1 MFLLSDKLKIVIP
14 IFKGIFMVSRVLVT
28 DDEERIIRNI
38 RIILDEMENIEVV
51 KAQDVTSIVDFVE
64 HERLHLIITD
74 LRVPRM
80 GRLEFLKQI
89 KSMDPELP
97 VIVVTGDDSIETAV
111 ESMKEGALDYIT
123 KPFEDGT
130 LSVAVEK
137 ALKMRSLTMENRYL
151 RKELESHYNF
161 GNIIG
166 NSPKI
171 LEVLLLA
178 GDVSRTDSTVFVYGE
193 SGTGK
198 ELVARA
204 IHFNSLRKSGPLIA
218 INCAALPENLLESEL
233 FGYEKGAFTGAEKCK
248 KGRFELANG
257 GTLFLD
263 EISEMNPSVQAKVMR
278 VVEEREL
285 ERLGGVESVKVDVRI
300 ICASNKNLEEYVKK
314 GQFREDLYY
323 RINVFPINIPP
334 LRSRPE
340 DILPLTRDFV
350 GQFSAK
356 MGKFPL
362 KLSKN
367 VEKIL
372 VSSKWEGNVRELKN
386 CLERAVILCKGDL
399 ITEEHLP
406 VALVKDSMSGCEN
419 GKDNVLKMVDFNLP
433 PEGISIDELEKHL
446 VLQALKKSK
455 NNKTKAAKLLGLS
468 RGTFRY
474 RLEKIRQ

>member
-1 MFLLSDKLKIVIP
+1 MFDK
-14 IFKGIFMVSRVLVT
+14 M
-28 DDEERIIRNI
+28 D
-38 RIILDEMENIEVV
+38 NIEVV
-51 KAQDVTSIVDFVE
+51 KAQDLTSIVDFVE
-64 HERLHLIITD
+64 REKLHLIITD
-74 LRVPRM
+74 LRVPKM

-89 KSMDPELP
+89 KSMDSELP

-111 ESMKEGALDYIT
+111 ESMKEGAFDYIVR
-123 KPFEDGT
+123 PFEGES

-137 ALKMRSLTMENRYL
+137 ALKMRSLAMENRYL

-204 IHFNSLRKSGPLIA
+204 IHFNSLRKGGPLVS
-218 INCAALPENLLESEL
+218 INCAALPETLLESEL
-233 FGYEKGAFTGAEKCK
+233 FGYEKGAFTGAEKSK
-248 KGRFELANG
+248 KGRFEMAHG

-263 EISEMNPSVQAKVMR
+263 EISEMNPIVQAKVLR
-278 VVEEREL
+278 LIEAREL
-285 ERLGGVESVKVDVRI
+285 ERLGGSETVKVDVRI
-300 ICASNKNLEEYVKK
+300 ICASNKNLEDYVKK

-323 RINVFPINIPP
+323 RVNVFPIKIPP
-334 LRSRPE
+334 LRERPE
-340 DILPLTRDFV
+340 DILQLARNFV
-350 GQFSAK
+350 AQFSEK
-356 MGKFPL
+356 MGKLSL
-362 KLSKN
+362 KMTKN
-367 VEKIL
+367 VENLL
-372 VSSKWEGNVRELKN
+372 VSSRWDGNVRELRN
-386 CLERAVILCKGDL
+386 CMERAVILCKGSMV
-399 ITEEHLP
+399 TEDHLP
-406 VALVKDSMSGCEN
+406 VTLVRESISGYRSE
-419 GKDNVLKMVDFNLP
+419 KDNAYKMVNFNLP

-474 RLEKIRQ
+474 RLEKYAQN

>member
-1 MFLLSDKLKIVIP
+1 
-14 IFKGIFMVSRVLVT
+14 VLIT
-28 DDEERIIRNI
+28 DDEERIIRNVKVMF
-38 RIILDEMENIEVV
+38 DKMDNIEVV
-51 KAQDVTSIVDFVE
+51 KAQDLTSIVDFVE
-64 HERLHLIITD
+64 REKLHLIITD
-74 LRVPRM
+74 LRVPKM

-89 KSMDPELP
+89 KSMDSELP

-111 ESMKEGALDYIT
+111 ESMKEGAFDYIVR
-123 KPFEDGT
+123 PFEGES

-137 ALKMRSLTMENRYL
+137 ALKMRSLAMENRYL

-204 IHFNSLRKSGPLIA
+204 IHFNSLRKGGPLVS
-218 INCAALPENLLESEL
+218 INCAALPETLLESEL
-233 FGYEKGAFTGAEKCK
+233 FGYEKGAFTGAEKSK
-248 KGRFELANG
+248 KGRFEMAHG

-263 EISEMNPSVQAKVMR
+263 EISEMNPIVQAKVLR
-278 VVEEREL
+278 LIEAREL
-285 ERLGGVESVKVDVRI
+285 ERLGGSETVKVDVRI
-300 ICASNKNLEEYVKK
+300 ICASNKNLEDYVKK

-323 RINVFPINIPP
+323 RVNVFPIKIPP
-334 LRSRPE
+334 LRERPE
-340 DILPLTRDFV
+340 DILQLARNFV
-350 GQFSAK
+350 AQFSEK
-356 MGKFPL
+356 MGKLSL
-362 KLSKN
+362 KMTKN
-367 VEKIL
+367 VENLL
-372 VSSKWEGNVRELKN
+372 VSSRWDGNVRELRN
-386 CLERAVILCKGDL
+386 CMERAVILCKGSMV
-399 ITEEHLP
+399 TEDHLP
-406 VALVKDSMSGCEN
+406 VTLVRESISGYRSE
-419 GKDNVLKMVDFNLP
+419 KDNAYKMVNFNLP

-474 RLEKIRQ
+474 RLEKYAQN

>member
-1 MFLLSDKLKIVIP
+1 
-14 IFKGIFMVSRVLVT
+14 VLIT
-28 DDEERIIRNI
+28 DDEERIIRNVKVMF
-38 RIILDEMENIEVV
+38 DKMDNIEVV
-51 KAQDVTSIVDFVE
+51 KAQDLTSIVDFVE
-64 HERLHLIITD
+64 REKLHLIITD
-74 LRVPRM
+74 LRVPKM

-89 KSMDPELP
+89 KSMDSELP

-111 ESMKEGALDYIT
+111 ESMKEGAFDYIVR
-123 KPFEDGT
+123 PFEGES

-137 ALKMRSLTMENRYL
+137 ALKMRSLAMENRYL

-204 IHFNSLRKSGPLIA
+204 IHFNSLRKGGPLVS
-218 INCAALPENLLESEL
+218 INCAALPETLLESEL
-233 FGYEKGAFTGAEKCK
+233 FGYEKGAFTGAEKSK
-248 KGRFELANG
+248 KGRFEMAHG

-263 EISEMNPSVQAKVMR
+263 EISEMNPIVQAKVLR
-278 VVEEREL
+278 LIEAREL
-285 ERLGGVESVKVDVRI
+285 ERLGGSETVKVDVRI
-300 ICASNKNLEEYVKK
+300 ICASNKNLEDYVKK

-323 RINVFPINIPP
+323 RVNVFPIKIPP
-334 LRSRPE
+334 LRERPE
-340 DILPLTRDFV
+340 DILQLARNFV
-350 GQFSAK
+350 AQFSEK
-356 MGKFPL
+356 MGKLSL
-362 KLSKN
+362 KMTKN
-367 VEKIL
+367 VENLL
-372 VSSKWEGNVRELKN
+372 VSSRWDGNVRELRN
-386 CLERAVILCKGDL
+386 CMERAVILCKGSMV
-399 ITEEHLP
+399 TEDHLP
-406 VALVKDSMSGCEN
+406 VTLVRESVSGYRSE
-419 GKDNVLKMVDFNLP
+419 KDNAYKMVNFNLP

-474 RLEKIRQ
+474 RLEKYAQN

>member
-1 MFLLSDKLKIVIP
+1 
-14 IFKGIFMVSRVLVT
+14 MVSRVLIT
-28 DDEERIIRNI
+28 DDEERIIRNVKVMF
-38 RIILDEMENIEVV
+38 DKMDNIEVV
-51 KAQDVTSIVDFVE
+51 KAQDLTSIVDFVE
-64 HERLHLIITD
+64 REKLHLIITD
-74 LRVPRM
+74 LRVPKM

-89 KSMDPELP
+89 KSMDSELP

-111 ESMKEGALDYIT
+111 ESMKEGAFDYIVR
-123 KPFEDGT
+123 PFEGES

-137 ALKMRSLTMENRYL
+137 ALKMRSLAMENRYL

-193 SGTGK
+193 SGPGK

-204 IHFNSLRKSGPLIA
+204 IHFNSLRKGGPLVS
-218 INCAALPENLLESEL
+218 INCAALPETLLESEL
-233 FGYEKGAFTGAEKCK
+233 FGYEKGAFTGAEKSK
-248 KGRFELANG
+248 KGRFEMAHG

-263 EISEMNPSVQAKVMR
+263 EISEMNPIVQAKVLR
-278 VVEEREL
+278 LIEAREL
-285 ERLGGVESVKVDVRI
+285 ERLGGSETVKVDVRI
-300 ICASNKNLEEYVKK
+300 ICASNKNLEDYVKK

-323 RINVFPINIPP
+323 RVNVFPIKIPP
-334 LRSRPE
+334 LRERPE
-340 DILPLTRDFV
+340 DILQLARNFV
-350 GQFSAK
+350 AQFSEK
-356 MGKFPL
+356 MGKLSL
-362 KLSKN
+362 KMTKN
-367 VEKIL
+367 VENLL
-372 VSSKWEGNVRELKN
+372 VSSRWDGNVRELRN
-386 CLERAVILCKGDL
+386 CMERAVILCKGSMV
-399 ITEEHLP
+399 TEDHLP
-406 VALVKDSMSGCEN
+406 VTLVRESISGYRSE
-419 GKDNVLKMVDFNLP
+419 KDNAYKMVNFNLP

-474 RLEKIRQ
+474 RLEKYAQN

>member
-1 MFLLSDKLKIVIP
+1 
-14 IFKGIFMVSRVLVT
+14 MVSRVLIT

-38 RIILDEMENIEVV
+38 KVIFDEMENIEVV
-51 KAQDVTSIVDFVE
+51 KAQDLTSIVDFVE
-64 HERLHLIITD
+64 RERLHLIITD
-74 LRVPRM
+74 LRVPKV
-80 GRLEFLKQI
+80 GRLEFLKQV

-97 VIVVTGDDSIETAV
+97 VIVITGDDSIETAV
-111 ESMKEGALDYIT
+111 ESMKEGAFDYIT
-123 KPFEDGT
+123 KPFEGGT

-137 ALKMRSLTMENRYL
+137 ALKIRSLTMENRYL

-178 GDVSRTDSTVFVYGE
+178 GDVSRTDSTVFIYGE

-204 IHFNSLRKSGPLIA
+204 IHFNSLRKSGPLVT

-263 EISEMNPSVQAKVMR
+263 EISEMNPIVQAKVLR

-285 ERLGGVESVKVDVRI
+285 ERLGGSETIKVDVRI

-323 RINVFPINIPP
+323 RVNVFPINIPP
-334 LRSRPE
+334 LRARPE
-340 DILPLTRDFV
+340 DILPLARDFV
-350 GQFSAK
+350 EEFSAK
-356 MGKFPL
+356 MGKLSL
-362 KLSKN
+362 KMTKK

-372 VSSKWEGNVRELKN
+372 VSSRWEGNVRELRN
-386 CLERAVILCKGDL
+386 CLERAVILSKGDF
-399 ITEEHLP
+399 ISEEHLP
-406 VALVKDSMSGCEN
+406 LALVRNSMLGYEN
-419 GKDNVLKMVDFNLP
+419 GKGNVLKMVDFNLP

-474 RLEKIRQ
+474 RLEKYDNN

>member
-1 MFLLSDKLKIVIP
+1 
-14 IFKGIFMVSRVLVT
+14 MVSRVLVT

-314 GQFREDLYY
+314 VNSG
-323 RINVFPINIPP
+323 RICTI
-334 LRSRPE
+334 
-340 DILPLTRDFV
+340 
-350 GQFSAK
+350 A
-356 MGKFPL
+356 
-362 KLSKN
+362 
-367 VEKIL
+367 
-372 VSSKWEGNVRELKN
+372 
-386 CLERAVILCKGDL
+386 
-399 ITEEHLP
+399 
-406 VALVKDSMSGCEN
+406 
-419 GKDNVLKMVDFNLP
+419 
-433 PEGISIDELEKHL
+433 
-446 VLQALKKSK
+446 
-455 NNKTKAAKLLGLS
+455 
-468 RGTFRY
+468 
-474 RLEKIRQ
+474 

>member
-1 MFLLSDKLKIVIP
+1 
-14 IFKGIFMVSRVLVT
+14 MVSRVLVT
-28 DDEERIIRNI
+28 DDEERIIRNVKAMFS
-38 RIILDEMENIEVV
+38 EMDDIEVV
-51 KAQDVTSIVDFVE
+51 DAQDLTSIVDFVE
-64 HERLHLIITD
+64 REKLHLIITD
-74 LRVPRM
+74 LRVPKM

-89 KSMDPELP
+89 KSMDSELP
-97 VIVVTGDDSIETAV
+97 VIVVTGDESIETAV
-111 ESMKEGALDYIT
+111 ESMKEGAFDYIIR
-123 KPFEDGT
+123 PFEGES
-130 LSVAVEK
+130 LSVAVAK
-137 ALKMRSLTMENRYL
+137 ALKMRSLAMENRYL

-204 IHFNSLRKSGPLIA
+204 IHFNSLRKGGPLVA
-218 INCAALPENLLESEL
+218 INCAALPETLLESEL

-248 KGRFELANG
+248 KGRFELANS

-263 EISEMNPSVQAKVMR
+263 EISEMNLVVQAKVLR
-278 VVEEREL
+278 LIEEREL
-285 ERLGGVESVKVDVRI
+285 ERLGGSETVSVDVRI

-323 RINVFPINIPP
+323 RLNVFPINIPP
-334 LRSRPE
+334 LRDRPE
-340 DILPLTRDFV
+340 DVLQLAKSFV
-350 GQFSAK
+350 SQFSEK
-356 MGKFPL
+356 MGKL
-362 KLSKN
+362 QLRVSKN
-367 VEKIL
+367 VENIL
-372 VSSKWEGNVRELKN
+372 FSSRWDGNVRELRN
-386 CLERAVILCKGDL
+386 CIERAVILCKGDM
-399 ITEEHLP
+399 ITEDHLP
-406 VALVKDSMSGCEN
+406 ISLVKESASSFDH
-419 GKDNVLKMVDFNLP
+419 GKDRAYKMMNINLP

-474 RLEKIRQ
+474 RLEKYAHN

>member
-1 MFLLSDKLKIVIP
+1 
-14 IFKGIFMVSRVLVT
+14 MVSRVLIT
-28 DDEERIIRNI
+28 DDEERIIRNVKVMF
-38 RIILDEMENIEVV
+38 DKMDNIEVV
-51 KAQDVTSIVDFVE
+51 KAQDLTSIVDFVE
-64 HERLHLIITD
+64 REKLHLIITD
-74 LRVPRM
+74 LRVPKM

-89 KSMDPELP
+89 KSMDSELP

-111 ESMKEGALDYIT
+111 ESMKEGAFDYIVR
-123 KPFEDGT
+123 PFEGES

-137 ALKMRSLTMENRYL
+137 ALKMRSLAMENRYL

-178 GDVSRTDSTVFVYGE
+178 GDDSGTDSTVFVYGE

-204 IHFNSLRKSGPLIA
+204 IHFNSLRKGGPLVS
-218 INCAALPENLLESEL
+218 INCAALPETLLESEL
-233 FGYEKGAFTGAEKCK
+233 FGYEKGAFTGAEKSK
-248 KGRFELANG
+248 KGRFEMAHG

-263 EISEMNPSVQAKVMR
+263 EISEMNPIVQAKVLR
-278 VVEEREL
+278 LIEAREL
-285 ERLGGVESVKVDVRI
+285 ERLGGSETVKVDVRI
-300 ICASNKNLEEYVKK
+300 ICASNKNLEDYVKK

-323 RINVFPINIPP
+323 RVNVFPIKIPP
-334 LRSRPE
+334 LRERPE
-340 DILPLTRDFV
+340 DILQLARNFV
-350 GQFSAK
+350 AQFSEK
-356 MGKFPL
+356 MGKLSL
-362 KLSKN
+362 KMTKN
-367 VEKIL
+367 VENLL
-372 VSSKWEGNVRELKN
+372 VSSRWDGNVRELRN
-386 CLERAVILCKGDL
+386 CMERAVILCKGSMV
-399 ITEEHLP
+399 TEDHLP
-406 VALVKDSMSGCEN
+406 VTLVRESISGYRSE
-419 GKDNVLKMVDFNLP
+419 KDNAYKMVNFNLP

-474 RLEKIRQ
+474 RLEKYAQN

>member
-1 MFLLSDKLKIVIP
+1 
-14 IFKGIFMVSRVLVT
+14 MVSRVLIA
-28 DDEERIIRNI
+28 DDEERIMRNI
-38 RIILDEMENIEVV
+38 KAIFEEMENIEII
-51 KAQDVTSIVDFVE
+51 KAQDISSIVDFIDR
-64 HERLHLIITD
+64 ERLHLIITD
-74 LRVPRM
+74 LRVPKM
-80 GRLEFLKQI
+80 GRLEFLKYI
-89 KSMDPELP
+89 KSKDTDLP
-97 VIVVTGDDSIETAV
+97 IIVITGDDSIETAV
-111 ESMKEGALDYIT
+111 EAMKEGAFDYIT
-123 KPFEDGT
+123 NPFEEDT
-130 LSVAVEK
+130 LTIAVKK

-166 NSPKI
+166 NSPKT

-178 GDVSRTDSTVFVYGE
+178 GDVSRTDSTVFISGE

-204 IHFNSLRKSGPLIA
+204 IHFNSLRKSAPLIT

-233 FGYEKGAFTGAEKCK
+233 FGYERGAFTGAERSK

-263 EISEMNPSVQAKVMR
+263 EISEMNPIIQAKVLR
-278 VVEEREL
+278 VVEEKEL
-285 ERLGGVESVKVDVRI
+285 ERLGGTETIKVDVRI
-300 ICASNKNLEEYVKK
+300 ICASNKNLEEYVKN

-323 RINVFPINIPP
+323 RINVFPINFPP
-334 LRSRPE
+334 LRERPE
-340 DILPLTRDFV
+340 DILSLARHFLEHYSV
-350 GQFSAK
+350 K
-356 MGKFPL
+356 MGKFSV
-362 KLSKN
+362 KMSKN

-372 VSSKWEGNVRELKN
+372 VSCKWEGNVRELKN
-386 CLERAVILCKGDL
+386 CIERAVILCKGDL

-406 VALVKDSMSGCEN
+406 SVLVKESLSNYDN
-419 GKDNVLKMVDFNLP
+419 GKYKIVKMMDISLP
-433 PEGISIDELEKHL
+433 PEGISLDELEKHL

-474 RLEKIRQ
+474 RLEKYE

>member
-1 MFLLSDKLKIVIP
+1 
-14 IFKGIFMVSRVLVT
+14 
-28 DDEERIIRNI
+28 
-38 RIILDEMENIEVV
+38 
-51 KAQDVTSIVDFVE
+51 
-64 HERLHLIITD
+64 
-74 LRVPRM
+74 
-80 GRLEFLKQI
+80 
-89 KSMDPELP
+89 MDSELP

-111 ESMKEGALDYIT
+111 ESMKEGAFDYIVR
-123 KPFEDGT
+123 PFEGES

-137 ALKMRSLTMENRYL
+137 ALKMRSLAMENRYL

-204 IHFNSLRKSGPLIA
+204 IHFNSLRKGGPLVS
-218 INCAALPENLLESEL
+218 INCAALPETLLESEL
-233 FGYEKGAFTGAEKCK
+233 FGYEKGAFTGAEKSK
-248 KGRFELANG
+248 KGRFEMAHG

-263 EISEMNPSVQAKVMR
+263 EISEMNPIVQAKVLR
-278 VVEEREL
+278 LIEAREL
-285 ERLGGVESVKVDVRI
+285 ERLGGSETVKVDVRI
-300 ICASNKNLEEYVKK
+300 ICASNKNLEDYVKK

-323 RINVFPINIPP
+323 RVNVFPIKIPP
-334 LRSRPE
+334 LRERPE
-340 DILPLTRDFV
+340 DILQLARNFV
-350 GQFSAK
+350 AQFSEK
-356 MGKFPL
+356 MGKLSL
-362 KLSKN
+362 KMTKN
-367 VEKIL
+367 VENLL
-372 VSSKWEGNVRELKN
+372 VSSRWDGNVRELRN
-386 CLERAVILCKGDL
+386 CMERAVILCKGSMV
-399 ITEEHLP
+399 TEDHLP
-406 VALVKDSMSGCEN
+406 VTLVRESISGYRSE
-419 GKDNVLKMVDFNLP
+419 KDNAYKMVNFNLP

-474 RLEKIRQ
+474 RLEKYAQN

>member
-1 MFLLSDKLKIVIP
+1 
-14 IFKGIFMVSRVLVT
+14 MVSRVLIT
-28 DDEERIIRNI
+28 DDEERIIRNVKVI
-38 RIILDEMENIEVV
+38 FDEIDNIEVV
-51 KAQDVTSIVDFVE
+51 KAQDLTSIVDFVE
-64 HERLHLIITD
+64 REKLHLIITD

-89 KSMDPELP
+89 KSMDSELP

-111 ESMKEGALDYIT
+111 ESMKEGAFDYIVR
-123 KPFEDGT
+123 PFEGES

-137 ALKMRSLTMENRYL
+137 ALKMRSLAMENRYL
-151 RKELESHYNF
+151 RKELEAHYNF

-178 GDVSRTDSTVFVYGE
+178 GDVSRTDSTVSIYGE

-204 IHFNSLRKSGPLIA
+204 IHFNSLRKGGPLVS

-263 EISEMNPSVQAKVMR
+263 EISEMNPIVQAKVLR
-278 VVEEREL
+278 LIEEREL
-285 ERLGGVESVKVDVRI
+285 ERLGGSETIKVDVRI
-300 ICASNKNLEEYVKK
+300 ICASNKNLDEYVKK

-334 LRSRPE
+334 LRERPE
-340 DILPLTRDFV
+340 DVLLLARSFV
-350 GQFSAK
+350 AEFSEK
-356 MGKFPL
+356 MGKLSL
-362 KLSKN
+362 KVSKN
-367 VEKIL
+367 VENLL
-372 VSSKWEGNVRELKN
+372 VSSRWDGNVRELRN
-386 CLERAVILCKGDL
+386 CMERAVILCKGGT
-399 ITEEHLP
+399 ITEDHLP
-406 VALVKDSMSGCEN
+406 DSLVKESVSGQRLDSN
-419 GKDNVLKMVDFNLP
+419 KAYKMMNFNLP

-474 RLEKIRQ
+474 RLEKYASN

>member
-1 MFLLSDKLKIVIP
+1 
-14 IFKGIFMVSRVLVT
+14 MVSRVLVT
-28 DDEERIIRNI
+28 DDEERIIRNVKVI
-38 RIILDEMENIEVV
+38 FEEMKNIEVV
-51 KAQDVTSIVDFVE
+51 KAQDLTSIVDFVE
-64 HERLHLIITD
+64 REKLHLIITD
-74 LRVPRM
+74 LRVPKM

-89 KSMDPELP
+89 KSMDSELP

-111 ESMKEGALDYIT
+111 ESMKEGAFDYII
-123 KPFEDGT
+123 KPFEGES

-137 ALKMRSLTMENRYL
+137 ALKMRSLAMENRYL
-151 RKELESHYNF
+151 RKELESVYNF

-178 GDVSRTDSTVFVYGE
+178 GDVSRTDSTVFIYGE

-204 IHFNSLRKSGPLIA
+204 IHFNSLRKGGPLVA

-263 EISEMNPSVQAKVMR
+263 EISEMNPIVQAKVLR
-278 VVEEREL
+278 LIEEREL
-285 ERLGGVESVKVDVRI
+285 ERLGGTETVKVDVRI

-334 LRSRPE
+334 LRERPE
-340 DILPLTRDFV
+340 DVLQLARSFV
-350 GQFSAK
+350 VQFSEK
-356 MGKFPL
+356 MGKLLL
-362 KLSKN
+362 KMSKN
-367 VEKIL
+367 VENLL
-372 VSSKWEGNVRELKN
+372 VSGKWDGNVRELRN
-386 CLERAVILCKGDL
+386 CMERAVILCKGDM
-399 ITEEHLP
+399 ITEDHLP
-406 VALVKDSMSGCEN
+406 DSLVKESNSGSIN
-419 GKDNVLKMVDFNLP
+419 GRDNTLKLISFNLP

-474 RLEKIRQ
+474 RLEKYADN

>member
-1 MFLLSDKLKIVIP
+1 
-14 IFKGIFMVSRVLVT
+14 MVSRVLIT
-28 DDEERIIRNI
+28 DDEERIIRNVKVMF
-38 RIILDEMENIEVV
+38 DKMDNIEVV
-51 KAQDVTSIVDFVE
+51 KAQDLTSIVDFVE
-64 HERLHLIITD
+64 HEKLHLIITD
-74 LRVPRM
+74 LRVPKM

-89 KSMDPELP
+89 KSMDSELP

-111 ESMKEGALDYIT
+111 ESMKEGAFDYIVR
-123 KPFEDGT
+123 PFEGES

-137 ALKMRSLTMENRYL
+137 ALKMRSLAMENRYL

-204 IHFNSLRKSGPLIA
+204 IHFNSLRKGGPLVS
-218 INCAALPENLLESEL
+218 INCAALPETLLESEL
-233 FGYEKGAFTGAEKCK
+233 FGYEKGAFTGAEKSK
-248 KGRFELANG
+248 KGRFEMAHG

-263 EISEMNPSVQAKVMR
+263 EISEMNPIVQAKVLR
-278 VVEEREL
+278 LIEAREL
-285 ERLGGVESVKVDVRI
+285 ERLGGSETVKVDVRI
-300 ICASNKNLEEYVKK
+300 ICASNKNLEDYVKK

-323 RINVFPINIPP
+323 RVNVFPIKIPP
-334 LRSRPE
+334 LRERPE
-340 DILPLTRDFV
+340 DILQLARNFV
-350 GQFSAK
+350 AQFSEK
-356 MGKFPL
+356 MGKLSL
-362 KLSKN
+362 KMTKN
-367 VEKIL
+367 VENLL
-372 VSSKWEGNVRELKN
+372 VSSRWDGNVRELRN
-386 CLERAVILCKGDL
+386 CMERAVILCKGSMV
-399 ITEEHLP
+399 TEDHLP
-406 VALVKDSMSGCEN
+406 VTLVRESISGYRSE
-419 GKDNVLKMVDFNLP
+419 KDNAYKMVNFNLP

-474 RLEKIRQ
+474 RLEKYAQN

>member
-1 MFLLSDKLKIVIP
+1 
-14 IFKGIFMVSRVLVT
+14 MVSRVLVT
-28 DDEERIIRNI
+28 DDEERIIRNV
-38 RIILDEMENIEVV
+38 RIIFDDMKNIEVV
-51 KAQDVTSIVDFVE
+51 EAQDVASIVDFVE
-64 HERLHLIITD
+64 NERLHLIITD
-74 LRVPRM
+74 LRVPKM

-89 KSMDPELP
+89 RSMDSELP

-111 ESMKEGALDYIT
+111 ESMKEGAYDYIT
-123 KPFEDGT
+123 RPFEDGT

-137 ALKMRSLTMENRYL
+137 ALKMRSLAMENRYL

-166 NSPKI
+166 NSPRI

-178 GDVSRTDSTVFVYGE
+178 GDVSCTDSTVSVFGE

-204 IHFNSLRKSGPLIA
+204 IHFNSLRKGGPLVA

-233 FGYEKGAFTGAEKCK
+233 FGYEKGAFTGAEKFK
-248 KGRFELANG
+248 KGRFEMANG

-263 EISEMNPSVQAKVMR
+263 EISEMNPIVQAKVLR

-285 ERLGGVESVKVDVRI
+285 ERLGGTETVKVDVRI

-314 GQFREDLYY
+314 GLFREDLYY
-323 RINVFPINIPP
+323 RINVFPINMPP
-334 LRSRPE
+334 LRARPE
-340 DILPLTRDFV
+340 DILHLARSFV
-350 GQFSAK
+350 EQFSEK
-356 MGKFPL
+356 MGKFSL
-362 KLSKN
+362 KMSKS

-372 VSSKWEGNVRELKN
+372 VASKWEGNVRELRN
-386 CLERAVILCKGDL
+386 CLERAVILCKGDT
-399 ITEEHLP
+399 ITESHLP
-406 VALVKDSMSGCEN
+406 DALVKESISGCQDGDKAFRMMN
-419 GKDNVLKMVDFNLP
+419 FNLP
-433 PEGISIDELEKHL
+433 PEGISIDALEKHL

-474 RLEKIRQ
+474 RLEKYETN

>member
-1 MFLLSDKLKIVIP
+1 
-14 IFKGIFMVSRVLVT
+14 MVSRVLVT
-28 DDEERIIRNI
+28 DDEERIIRNVKVMF
-38 RIILDEMENIEVV
+38 DKMDNIEIV
-51 KAQDVTSIVDFVE
+51 KAQDLTSIVDFVE
-64 HERLHLIITD
+64 REKLHLIITD
-74 LRVPRM
+74 LRVPKM

-89 KSMDPELP
+89 KSMDSELP

-111 ESMKEGALDYIT
+111 ESMKEGAFDYIVR
-123 KPFEDGT
+123 PFEGES

-137 ALKMRSLTMENRYL
+137 ALKMRSLAVENRYL

-204 IHFNSLRKSGPLIA
+204 IHFNSLRKAGPLVS
-218 INCAALPENLLESEL
+218 INCAALPETLLESEL

-248 KGRFELANG
+248 KGRFEIANG

-263 EISEMNPSVQAKVMR
+263 EISEMNPVVQAKVLR
-278 VVEEREL
+278 LIEAREL
-285 ERLGGVESVKVDVRI
+285 ERLGGSETVKVDVRI
-300 ICASNKNLEEYVKK
+300 ICASNKNLEDYVKK
-314 GQFREDLYY
+314 GQFREDLFY
-323 RINVFPINIPP
+323 RINVFPIKIPP
-334 LRSRPE
+334 LRERPE
-340 DILPLTRDFV
+340 DILQLARDFV
-350 GQFSAK
+350 AQFSEK
-356 MGKFPL
+356 MGKLSL
-362 KLSKN
+362 KLTKN
-367 VEKIL
+367 VENIL
-372 VSSKWEGNVRELKN
+372 ISSRWDGNVRELRN
-386 CLERAVILCKGDL
+386 CMERAVILCKGSMV
-399 ITEEHLP
+399 TEEHLSDS
-406 VALVKDSMSGCEN
+406 LVKESSSGYRNE
-419 GKDNVLKMVDFNLP
+419 KDNASKMVNFNLP

-474 RLEKIRQ
+474 RLDKYAQN

>member
-1 MFLLSDKLKIVIP
+1 
-14 IFKGIFMVSRVLVT
+14 MVSRVLIT
-28 DDEERIIRNI
+28 DDEERIMRNVKVMF
-38 RIILDEMENIEVV
+38 DAMDNIEIV
-51 KAQDVTSIVDFVE
+51 KAQDLTSIVDFVE

-74 LRVPRM
+74 LRVPKM

-89 KSMDPELP
+89 KSMDSELP

-111 ESMKEGALDYIT
+111 ESMKEGAFDYIIR
-123 KPFEDGT
+123 PFEGES

-137 ALKMRSLTMENRYL
+137 ALKMRSLAMENRYL

-178 GDVSRTDSTVFVYGE
+178 GDVCRTDSTVFVSGE

-204 IHFNSLRKSGPLIA
+204 IHFNSLRKGGPLIT
-218 INCAALPENLLESEL
+218 INCAALPETLLESEL

-248 KGRFELANG
+248 KGRFELAHG

-263 EISEMNPSVQAKVMR
+263 EISEMNPIVQAKVLR
-278 VVEEREL
+278 LIEVREL
-285 ERLGGVESVKVDVRI
+285 ERLGGTDTVKVDVRI

-323 RINVFPINIPP
+323 RVNVFPINIPP
-334 LRSRPE
+334 LRERPE
-340 DILPLTRDFV
+340 DILQLARSFV
-350 GQFSAK
+350 AEFSEK
-356 MGKFPL
+356 MGKLSL
-362 KLSKN
+362 KMTKN
-367 VEKIL
+367 VENIL
-372 VSSKWEGNVRELKN
+372 VSGRWDGNVRELRN
-386 CLERAVILCKGDL
+386 CIERAVILCKGSML
-399 ITEEHLP
+399 TEDHLP
-406 VALVKDSMSGCEN
+406 VSLVKESISGYRN
-419 GKDNVLKMVDFNLP
+419 DKDKAYKMVNFNLP
-433 PEGISIDELEKHL
+433 PEGICIDELEKHL

-474 RLEKIRQ
+474 RLEKYAQN

>member
-1 MFLLSDKLKIVIP
+1 
-14 IFKGIFMVSRVLVT
+14 MVSRVLIT
-28 DDEERIIRNI
+28 DDEERIIRNVKVMF
-38 RIILDEMENIEVV
+38 DKMDNIEVV
-51 KAQDVTSIVDFVE
+51 KAQDLTSIVDFVE
-64 HERLHLIITD
+64 REKLHLIITD
-74 LRVPRM
+74 LRVPKM

-89 KSMDPELP
+89 KSMDSELP

-111 ESMKEGALDYIT
+111 ESMKEGAFDYIVR
-123 KPFEDGT
+123 PFEGES

-137 ALKMRSLTMENRYL
+137 ALKMRSLAMENRYL

-204 IHFNSLRKSGPLIA
+204 IHFNSLRKGGPLVS
-218 INCAALPENLLESEL
+218 INCAALPETLLESEL
-233 FGYEKGAFTGAEKCK
+233 FGYEKGAFTGAEKSK
-248 KGRFELANG
+248 KGRFEMAHG

-263 EISEMNPSVQAKVMR
+263 EISEMNPIVQAKVLR
-278 VVEEREL
+278 LIEAREL
-285 ERLGGVESVKVDVRI
+285 ERLGGSETVKVDVRI
-300 ICASNKNLEEYVKK
+300 ICASNKNLEDYVKK

-323 RINVFPINIPP
+323 RVNVFPIKIPP
-334 LRSRPE
+334 LRERPE
-340 DILPLTRDFV
+340 DILQLARNFV
-350 GQFSAK
+350 AQFSEK
-356 MGKFPL
+356 MGKLSL
-362 KLSKN
+362 KMTKN
-367 VEKIL
+367 VENLL
-372 VSSKWEGNVRELKN
+372 VSSRWDGNVRELRN
-386 CLERAVILCKGDL
+386 CMERAVILCKGSMV
-399 ITEEHLP
+399 TEDHLP
-406 VALVKDSMSGCEN
+406 VTLVRESISGYRSE
-419 GKDNVLKMVDFNLP
+419 KDNAYKMVNFNLP
-433 PEGISIDELEKHL
+433 PEGISIDELEKHS

-474 RLEKIRQ
+474 RLEKYAQN

>member
-1 MFLLSDKLKIVIP
+1 
-14 IFKGIFMVSRVLVT
+14 MVSRVLIT

-38 RIILDEMENIEVV
+38 KILFDEMENIEVV
-51 KAQDVTSIVDFVE
+51 KAQDVASIVDFVE

-80 GRLEFLKQI
+80 GRLEFLRHI
-89 KSMDPELP
+89 RARDAELP

-111 ESMKEGALDYIT
+111 ESMKEGAFDYIT
-123 KPFEDGT
+123 RPFEDGA

-171 LEVLLLA
+171 LEALLLA
-178 GDVSRTDSTVFVYGE
+178 GDVSRTDSTVMVYGE

-204 IHFNSLRKSGPLIA
+204 IHFNSLRKSGPLIS

-248 KGRFELANG
+248 KGRIEMANG

-263 EISEMNPSVQAKVMR
+263 EISEMNPIVQAKVLR
-278 VVEEREL
+278 VFEAREL
-285 ERLGGVESVKVDVRI
+285 ERLGGAETVKVDVRI
-300 ICASNKNLEEYVKK
+300 ICASNKNLGEYVKK

-323 RINVFPINIPP
+323 RINVFPITMPP
-334 LRSRPE
+334 LRVRPE
-340 DILPLTRDFV
+340 DILHLAKNFV
-350 GQFSAK
+350 EHYSAK
-356 MGKFPL
+356 MGKL
-362 KLSKN
+362 TLQMSKG

-386 CLERAVILCKGDL
+386 CIERAVILCKGDV

-406 VALVKDSMSGCEN
+406 VALVRDSVSGFDNAKDRA
-419 GKDNVLKMVDFNLP
+419 VKMMDFNLP

-474 RLEKIRQ
+474 RLEKYDNN

>member
-1 MFLLSDKLKIVIP
+1 
-14 IFKGIFMVSRVLVT
+14 MVSRVLIA
-28 DDEERIIRNI
+28 DDEERIMRNI
-38 RIILDEMENIEVV
+38 KAMFDEMENIEII
-51 KAQDVTSIVDFVE
+51 KAQDVSSIVDFIDR
-64 HERLHLIITD
+64 ERLHLIITD
-74 LRVPRM
+74 LRVPKM
-80 GRLEFLKQI
+80 GRLEFLKYI
-89 KSMDPELP
+89 KSKDTDLP
-97 VIVVTGDDSIETAV
+97 IIVITGDDSIETAV
-111 ESMKEGALDYIT
+111 EAMKEGAFDYIT
-123 KPFEDGT
+123 NPFEEDT
-130 LSVAVEK
+130 LTIAVKK

-166 NSPKI
+166 NSPKT

-178 GDVSRTDSTVFVYGE
+178 GDVSRTDSTVFIYGE

-204 IHFNSLRKSGPLIA
+204 IHFNSLRKSGPLIT

-233 FGYEKGAFTGAEKCK
+233 FGYEKGAFTGAERNK

-263 EISEMNPSVQAKVMR
+263 EISEMNPIVQAKVLR

-285 ERLGGVESVKVDVRI
+285 ELLGGTETIKVDVRI
-300 ICASNKNLEEYVKK
+300 ICASNKNLEEYVKN
-314 GQFREDLYY
+314 GRFREDLYY
-323 RINVFPINIPP
+323 RINVFPINFPP
-334 LRSRPE
+334 LRERPE
-340 DILPLTRDFV
+340 DILSLARHFLEHYSV
-350 GQFSAK
+350 K
-356 MGKFPL
+356 MGKFSV
-362 KLSKN
+362 KMSRN

-372 VSSKWEGNVRELKN
+372 VSCKWEGNVRELKN
-386 CLERAVILCKGDL
+386 CIERAVILCKGDL

-406 VALVKDSMSGCEN
+406 SALVKESLSNYDN
-419 GKDNVLKMVDFNLP
+419 GKYKIVKMLDISLP
-433 PEGISIDELEKHL
+433 PEGISLDELEKHL

-474 RLEKIRQ
+474 RLEKYE

>member
-1 MFLLSDKLKIVIP
+1 
-14 IFKGIFMVSRVLVT
+14 MVSRVLIT
-28 DDEERIIRNI
+28 DDEERIIRNVKVI
-38 RIILDEMENIEVV
+38 CDEMENIEVV
-51 KAQDVTSIVDFVE
+51 IAQDLTSIVDFVE
-64 HERLHLIITD
+64 REKLHLIITD
-74 LRVPRM
+74 LRVPKM

-89 KSMDPELP
+89 KSMDSELP

-111 ESMKEGALDYIT
+111 DSMKEGAFDYIVR
-123 KPFEDGT
+123 PFEGES

-137 ALKMRSLTMENRYL
+137 ALKMRSLAMENRYL

-178 GDVSRTDSTVFVYGE
+178 GDVSRTDSSVFIYGE

-204 IHFNSLRKSGPLIA
+204 IHFNSLRKGGPLVA
-218 INCAALPENLLESEL
+218 INCAALPETLLESEL

-263 EISEMNPSVQAKVMR
+263 EISEMNPVVQAKVLR
-278 VVEEREL
+278 LIEEREL
-285 ERLGGVESVKVDVRI
+285 ERLGGSETVKVDVRI
-300 ICASNKNLEEYVKK
+300 ICASNRNLEEYVKK

-323 RINVFPINIPP
+323 RINVFPIRIPP
-334 LRSRPE
+334 LRERPE
-340 DILPLTRDFV
+340 DVLQLAQSFV
-350 GQFSAK
+350 AQFSEK
-356 MGKFPL
+356 MGKL
-362 KLSKN
+362 SLRMSKN
-367 VEKIL
+367 VENLL
-372 VSSKWEGNVRELKN
+372 VSSKWDGNVRELRN
-386 CLERAVILCKGDL
+386 CIERAVILCKGDV
-399 ITEEHLP
+399 ITEDHLP
-406 VALVKDSMSGCEN
+406 VSLVKESISGYNN
-419 GKDNVLKMVDFNLP
+419 GKDKAYKMMNFNLP
-433 PEGISIDELEKHL
+433 SEGISIDELEKHL

-455 NNKTKAAKLLGLS
+455 NNKTKAAKLLGLT

-474 RLEKIRQ
+474 RLEKYASN

>member
-1 MFLLSDKLKIVIP
+1 
-14 IFKGIFMVSRVLVT
+14 MVSRVLIA
-28 DDEERIIRNI
+28 DDEERIMRNI
-38 RIILDEMENIEVV
+38 KTIFDEMENIEII
-51 KAQDVTSIVDFVE
+51 KAQDVSSIVDFIDR
-64 HERLHLIITD
+64 ERLHLIITD
-74 LRVPRM
+74 LRVPKM
-80 GRLEFLKQI
+80 GRLEFLKYI
-89 KSMDPELP
+89 KSKDTDLP
-97 VIVVTGDDSIETAV
+97 IIVITGDESIETAV
-111 ESMKEGALDYIT
+111 EAMKEGAFDYIT
-123 KPFEDGT
+123 KPFEEDT
-130 LSVAVEK
+130 LTIAVKK

-166 NSPKI
+166 NSPKT

-178 GDVSRTDSTVFVYGE
+178 GDVSRTDSTVFISGE

-204 IHFNSLRKSGPLIA
+204 IHFNSLRKSGPLIT

-233 FGYEKGAFTGAEKCK
+233 FGYEKGAFTGAERSK

-263 EISEMNPSVQAKVMR
+263 EISEMNPIIQAKVLR
-278 VVEEREL
+278 VVEEKEL
-285 ERLGGVESVKVDVRI
+285 ERLGGAETIKVDVRI
-300 ICASNKNLEEYVKK
+300 ICASNKNLEEYVKN

-323 RINVFPINIPP
+323 RINVFPINFPP
-334 LRSRPE
+334 LRERPE
-340 DILPLTRDFV
+340 DILSLARHFLGHYSV
-350 GQFSAK
+350 K
-356 MGKFPL
+356 MGKFSV
-362 KLSKN
+362 KMSRN

-372 VSSKWEGNVRELKN
+372 VSCKWDGNVRELKN
-386 CLERAVILCKGDL
+386 CIERAVILCKGDL

-406 VALVKDSMSGCEN
+406 SVLVKESLSNYDN
-419 GKDNVLKMVDFNLP
+419 GKYKIAKMMDISLP
-433 PEGISIDELEKHL
+433 PEGISLDELEKHL

-474 RLEKIRQ
+474 RLEKYE

>member
-1 MFLLSDKLKIVIP
+1 
-14 IFKGIFMVSRVLVT
+14 
-28 DDEERIIRNI
+28 
-38 RIILDEMENIEVV
+38 
-51 KAQDVTSIVDFVE
+51 
-64 HERLHLIITD
+64 
-74 LRVPRM
+74 
-80 GRLEFLKQI
+80 
-89 KSMDPELP
+89 
-97 VIVVTGDDSIETAV
+97 
-111 ESMKEGALDYIT
+111 
-123 KPFEDGT
+123 
-130 LSVAVEK
+130 VEK

-151 RKELESHYNF
+151 RKELEAHYNF

-178 GDVSRTDSTVFVYGE
+178 GDVSRTDSTVFIYGE

-204 IHFNSLRKSGPLIA
+204 IHFNSLRKSGPLVT

-263 EISEMNPSVQAKVMR
+263 EISEMNPIVQAKVLR

-285 ERLGGVESVKVDVRI
+285 ERLGGSETFKVDVRI

-334 LRSRPE
+334 LRARPE
-340 DILPLTRDFV
+340 DILPLARDFV
-350 GQFSAK
+350 EEFSAK
-356 MGKFPL
+356 MGKLSL
-362 KLSKN
+362 KMTRK

-372 VSSKWEGNVRELKN
+372 VSSRWEGNVRELRN

-399 ITEEHLP
+399 VTEEHLP
-406 VALVKDSMSGCEN
+406 LALVRDSVSGYEN
-419 GKDNVLKMVDFNLP
+419 GKGNVLKMVDFNLP

-474 RLEKIRQ
+474 RLEKYDNN

>member
-1 MFLLSDKLKIVIP
+1 
-14 IFKGIFMVSRVLVT
+14 MVSRVLVT
-28 DDEERIIRNI
+28 DDEERIIRNVKVI
-38 RIILDEMENIEVV
+38 FEEMKNIEVV
-51 KAQDVTSIVDFVE
+51 KAQDLTSIVDFVE
-64 HERLHLIITD
+64 REKLHLIITD
-74 LRVPRM
+74 LRVPKM

-89 KSMDPELP
+89 KSMDSELP

-111 ESMKEGALDYIT
+111 ESMKEGAFDYII
-123 KPFEDGT
+123 KPFEGES

-137 ALKMRSLTMENRYL
+137 ALKMRSLAMENRYL
-151 RKELESHYNF
+151 RKELESVYNF

-204 IHFNSLRKSGPLIA
+204 IHFNSLRKGGPLVA

-263 EISEMNPSVQAKVMR
+263 EISEMNPIVQAKVLR
-278 VVEEREL
+278 LIEEREL
-285 ERLGGVESVKVDVRI
+285 ERLGGTETVKVDVRI

-334 LRSRPE
+334 LRERPE
-340 DILPLTRDFV
+340 DVLQLARSFV
-350 GQFSAK
+350 VQFSEK
-356 MGKFPL
+356 MGKLSL
-362 KLSKN
+362 KMSKN
-367 VEKIL
+367 VENLL
-372 VSSKWEGNVRELKN
+372 VSGKWDGNVRELRN
-386 CLERAVILCKGDL
+386 CMERAVILCKGDM
-399 ITEEHLP
+399 ITEDHLP
-406 VALVKDSMSGCEN
+406 DSLVKESNSGSIN
-419 GKDNVLKMVDFNLP
+419 GRDNTLKLISFNLP

-474 RLEKIRQ
+474 RLEKYADN

>member
-1 MFLLSDKLKIVIP
+1 
-14 IFKGIFMVSRVLVT
+14 MVSRVLIT
-28 DDEERIIRNI
+28 DDEERVIRNVKVMF
-38 RIILDEMENIEVV
+38 DKMDNIEVV
-51 KAQDVTSIVDFVE
+51 KAQDLTSIVDFVE
-64 HERLHLIITD
+64 REKLHLIITD
-74 LRVPRM
+74 LRVPKM

-89 KSMDPELP
+89 KSMDSELP

-111 ESMKEGALDYIT
+111 ESMKEGAFDYIVR
-123 KPFEDGT
+123 PFEGES

-137 ALKMRSLTMENRYL
+137 ALKMRSLAMENRYL

-204 IHFNSLRKSGPLIA
+204 IHFNSLRKGGPLVS
-218 INCAALPENLLESEL
+218 INCAALPETLLESEL
-233 FGYEKGAFTGAEKCK
+233 FGYEKGAFTGAEKSK
-248 KGRFELANG
+248 KGRFEMAHG

-263 EISEMNPSVQAKVMR
+263 EISEMNPIVQAKVLR
-278 VVEEREL
+278 LIEAREL
-285 ERLGGVESVKVDVRI
+285 ERLGGSETVKVDVRI
-300 ICASNKNLEEYVKK
+300 ICASNKNLEDYVKK

-323 RINVFPINIPP
+323 RVNVFPIKIPP
-334 LRSRPE
+334 LRERPE
-340 DILPLTRDFV
+340 DILQLARNFV
-350 GQFSAK
+350 AQFSEK
-356 MGKFPL
+356 MGKLSL
-362 KLSKN
+362 KMTKN
-367 VEKIL
+367 VENLL
-372 VSSKWEGNVRELKN
+372 VSSRWDGNVRELRN
-386 CLERAVILCKGDL
+386 CMERAVILCKGSMV
-399 ITEEHLP
+399 TEDHLP
-406 VALVKDSMSGCEN
+406 VTLVRESISGYRSE
-419 GKDNVLKMVDFNLP
+419 KDNAYKMVNFNLP

-474 RLEKIRQ
+474 RLEKYAQN

>member
-1 MFLLSDKLKIVIP
+1 
-14 IFKGIFMVSRVLVT
+14 MVSRVLVT
-28 DDEERIIRNI
+28 DDEERIIRNVKVI
-38 RIILDEMENIEVV
+38 FEEMKNIEVV
-51 KAQDVTSIVDFVE
+51 KAQDLTSIVDFVE
-64 HERLHLIITD
+64 REKLHLIITD
-74 LRVPRM
+74 LRVPKM

-89 KSMDPELP
+89 KSMDSELP

-111 ESMKEGALDYIT
+111 ESMKEGAFDYIIR
-123 KPFEDGT
+123 PFDGES
-130 LSVAVEK
+130 LSAAVEK
-137 ALKMRSLTMENRYL
+137 ALKMRSLAMENRYL
-151 RKELESHYNF
+151 RKELESVYNF

-204 IHFNSLRKSGPLIA
+204 IHFNSLRKGGPLVA

-263 EISEMNPSVQAKVMR
+263 EISEMNPIVQAKVLR
-278 VVEEREL
+278 LIEEREL
-285 ERLGGVESVKVDVRI
+285 ERLGGSETVKVDVRI

-314 GQFREDLYY
+314 GLFREDLYY
-323 RINVFPINIPP
+323 RINVFPISIPP
-334 LRSRPE
+334 LRERPE
-340 DILPLTRDFV
+340 DVLQLARSFV
-350 GQFSAK
+350 AQFSEK
-356 MGKFPL
+356 MGKL
-362 KLSKN
+362 SLRMSKN
-367 VEKIL
+367 VENLL
-372 VSSKWEGNVRELKN
+372 VSGKWDGNVRELRN
-386 CLERAVILCKGDL
+386 SMERAVILCKGDM
-399 ITEEHLP
+399 IIEDHLP
-406 VALVKDSMSGCEN
+406 ASLVKESNSGSINGRDKAFKMMS
-419 GKDNVLKMVDFNLP
+419 FNLP

-474 RLEKIRQ
+474 RLEKYADN

>member
-1 MFLLSDKLKIVIP
+1 
-14 IFKGIFMVSRVLVT
+14 MVSRVLIT
-28 DDEERIIRNI
+28 DDEERIIRNVKVMF
-38 RIILDEMENIEVV
+38 DEMKNIEVV
-51 KAQDVTSIVDFVE
+51 KAQDLTSIVDFVE
-64 HERLHLIITD
+64 REKLHLIITD
-74 LRVPRM
+74 LRVPKM

-89 KSMDPELP
+89 KSMDAELP

-111 ESMKEGALDYIT
+111 ASMKEGAFDYIIR
-123 KPFEDGT
+123 PFEGES

-137 ALKMRSLTMENRYL
+137 ALKMRSLAMENRYL

-178 GDVSRTDSTVFVYGE
+178 GDVSRTDSTVFIYGE

-204 IHFNSLRKSGPLIA
+204 IHFNSLRKGGPLVA
-218 INCAALPENLLESEL
+218 INCAALPESLLESEL
-233 FGYEKGAFTGAEKCK
+233 FGYEKGAFTGAERCK

-263 EISEMNPSVQAKVMR
+263 EISEMNPVVQAKVLR
-278 VVEEREL
+278 LIEEREL
-285 ERLGGVESVKVDVRI
+285 ERLGGTETVKVDVRI
-300 ICASNKNLEEYVKK
+300 ICASNRNLEEYVKK

-323 RINVFPINIPP
+323 RVNVFPIGIPP
-334 LRSRPE
+334 LRERPE
-340 DILPLTRDFV
+340 DVLQLARSFV
-350 GQFSAK
+350 AEFSEK
-356 MGKFPL
+356 MGKL
-362 KLSKN
+362 SLRMSKN
-367 VEKIL
+367 VENLL
-372 VSSKWEGNVRELKN
+372 VSSKWDGNVRELRN
-386 CLERAVILCKGDL
+386 CMERAVILCKGDTV
-399 ITEEHLP
+399 TEDHLP
-406 VALVKDSMSGCEN
+406 VSLVKESISGYNN
-419 GKDNVLKMVDFNLP
+419 GKDKVYKMMNFDLP

-474 RLEKIRQ
+474 RLEKYDSN

>member
-1 MFLLSDKLKIVIP
+1 
-14 IFKGIFMVSRVLVT
+14 MVSRVLVT
-28 DDEERIIRNI
+28 DDEERIIRNVKVI
-38 RIILDEMENIEVV
+38 FEEMKNIEVV
-51 KAQDVTSIVDFVE
+51 KAQDLTSIVDFVE
-64 HERLHLIITD
+64 REKLHLIITD
-74 LRVPRM
+74 LRVPKM

-89 KSMDPELP
+89 KSMDSELP

-111 ESMKEGALDYIT
+111 ESMKEGAFDYIV
-123 KPFEDGT
+123 KPFEGES

-137 ALKMRSLTMENRYL
+137 ALKMRSLAMENRYL
-151 RKELESHYNF
+151 RKELESVYNF

-204 IHFNSLRKSGPLIA
+204 IHFNSLRKGGPLVA

-263 EISEMNPSVQAKVMR
+263 EISEMNPIVQAKVLR
-278 VVEEREL
+278 LIEEREL
-285 ERLGGVESVKVDVRI
+285 ERLGGTETVKVDVRI

-334 LRSRPE
+334 LRERPE
-340 DILPLTRDFV
+340 DVLQLARSFV
-350 GQFSAK
+350 VQFSEK
-356 MGKFPL
+356 MGKLSL
-362 KLSKN
+362 KMSKN
-367 VEKIL
+367 VENLL
-372 VSSKWEGNVRELKN
+372 VSGKWDGNVRELRN
-386 CLERAVILCKGDL
+386 CMERAVILCKGDM
-399 ITEEHLP
+399 ITEDHLP
-406 VALVKDSMSGCEN
+406 DSLVKESNSGSIN
-419 GKDNVLKMVDFNLP
+419 GRDNTLKLISFNLP

-474 RLEKIRQ
+474 RLEKYADN